1 MRLSCRSGE
10 HGQMLVLAA
19 VVMAF
24 LFLPLSVFVI
34 DDALVASGYTQLGD
48 TLQAAAED
56 GASTIDQTAYR
67 SSGGTK
73 VILDTSGAQQVAGR
87 SLKVAALPGLD
98 DWKVDVTG
106 QRVTVSGTLTV
117 PLLVLGTA
125 TLKEA
130 RSATFAYGQ

>member
-10 HGQMLVLAA
+10 RGQMMVLAA

-24 LFLPLSVFVI
+24 LFLPLCVFVI
-34 DDALVASGYTQLGD
+34 DDALVASGYTQLGE

-56 GASTIDQTAYR
+56 GASTIDETAYR
-67 SSGGTK
+67 SSGGET
-73 VILDTSGAQQVAGR
+73 VVLDASGAQQVAGH
-87 SLKVAALPGLD
+87 SLQVASLPGLG

-106 QRVTVSGTLTV
+106 QRVTVSGTLRV

-125 TLKEA
+125 TLKEV